1 VAIGS
6 APEIGAEFRTGTKDI
21 HYPWIVD
28 GKQNQLMYG
37 DSKLVYVKGRPEN
50 IYPPEGH
57 DWEFSRGV
65 FVLLDNEA
73 KEIDV

>member
-1 VAIGS
+1 MAIGS
-6 APEIGAEFRTGTKDI
+6 APEIGAEFRVGTKNI

-37 DSKLVYVKGRPEN
+37 DSKLVYVKGRPDN

-65 FVLLDNEA
+65 FASPDNE
-73 KEIDV
+73 EDCGNV

>member
-6 APEIGAEFRTGTKDI
+6 EGEIGKTFITGGKNI

-37 DSKLVYVKGRPEN
+37 DSKLVYVKGREDN
-50 IYPPEGH
+50 VYPPEGH

-65 FVLLDNEA
+65 FASPDNE
-73 KEIDV
+73 EDCGNV